1 MRLYRRLL
9 LVATVLA
16 FAVIA
21 LGAYVRLS
29 DAGLGCPDWPGCYGH
44 LIGVPDAVP
53 EQHAASQ
60 AFPQRPVD
68 TGKAWKEMIHR
79 YCAGTLGVLILAL
92 CLLSWRREL
101 RQYQSPALPTAL
113 LGIVGLQAALGM
125 WTVTLLL
132 KPVIVT
138 LHLLGGMS
146 TLALL
151 VALSLRES
159 LIDPSHRRR
168 PVSSALGFL
177 DSGLRRNDW
186 GEIYL
191 SFLRSTA
198 FLALLVVIA
207 QIALGG
213 WVSSNYAAL
222 ACTGIPLCQGAWVPS
237 MDFAQAFSLH
247 RELGQT
253 AEGGLLSFAAL
264 TAIHWSHRAGA
275 LIVVLVVGSLA
286 RGLLKTGE
294 PRWRHWGILLL
305 CVLGVQVG
313 LGIAN
318 ILLSLPLAL
327 AVGHNLGAACLL
339 SVTLAINLRLRQGA
353 AAQVLCRTAH
363 PVLG

>member
-1 MRLYRRLL
+1 MRLYHRLL
-9 LVATVLA
+9 LAATLL
-16 FAVIA
+16 AVIVIG

-44 LIGVPDAVP
+44 LIGVPDAAH
-53 EQHAASQ
+53 EQQAASQ

-79 YCAGTLGVLILAL
+79 YCAGALGLLILAI
-92 CLLSWRREL
+92 CLLSWRRAL
-101 RQYQSPALPTAL
+101 RQHQSPALPTVL
-113 LGIVGLQAALGM
+113 LGLVGLQAALGM

-146 TLALL
+146 TLAVL
-151 VALSLRES
+151 VALLLRES
-159 LIDPSHRRR
+159 LTDPSHRRR

-177 DSGLRRNDW
+177 DSSLRRNDG
-186 GEIYL
+186 GEINL

-198 FLALLVVIA
+198 FLALLVIIA

-222 ACTGIPLCQGAWVPS
+222 ACTSFPLCQGAWLPS
-237 MDFAQAFSLH
+237 MDFSQAFSLH

-253 AEGGLLSFAAL
+253 ADGGLLSFAAL
-264 TAIHWSHRAGA
+264 TAIHWSHRVGA

-286 RGLLKTGE
+286 LALLKIGE

-318 ILLSLPLAL
+318 VLLSLPLAL

-339 SVTLAINLRLRQGA
+339 SVTLTINFRLRQGA
-353 AAQVLCRTAH
+353 GARARYRTAR
-363 PVLG
+363 PALG

>member
-1 MRLYRRLL
+1 MRLYQRLL
-9 LVATVLA
+9 LAATLL
-16 FAVIA
+16 AVIVIG

-44 LIGVPDAVP
+44 LIGVPEGAH
-53 EQHAASQ
+53 EQQAASQ

-79 YCAGTLGVLILAL
+79 YCAGALGLLILAI
-92 CLLSWRREL
+92 CLLSWRREI
-101 RQYQSPALPTAL
+101 RQRQSPALPTTL
-113 LGIVGLQAALGM
+113 LGLVGLQAALGM

-146 TLALL
+146 TLAVL
-151 VALSLRES
+151 VALSLRS
-159 LIDPSHRRR
+159 ASSGAPAADQALR
-168 PVSSALGFL
+168 PA
-177 DSGLRRNDW
+177 
-186 GEIYL
+186 
-191 SFLRSTA
+191 A
-198 FLALLVVIA
+198 ALALLVVVA

-222 ACTGIPLCQGAWVPS
+222 ACTSFPLCQGAWLPS

-253 AEGGLLSFAAL
+253 ADGGLLSFAAL
-264 TAIHWSHRAGA
+264 TAIHWSHRIGA

-286 RGLLKTGE
+286 LGLLKDGE

-305 CVLGVQVG
+305 ALLGVQVG

-318 ILLSLPLAL
+318 VLLSLPLAL

-353 AAQVLCRTAH
+353 SSRSQCHTAQAA
-363 PVLG
+363 LG